1 MSLKLD
7 TTEDAA
13 FLMSGTA
20 DKLRQML
27 SAQVKAQSDT
37 LLRAAMSSTDPEV
50 KGLATA
56 LAAFRETLKL
66 LQPPKDP
73 SE

>member
-20 DKLRQML
+20 VKLRQIL
-27 SAQVKAQSDT
+27 SAQTKVQSEA
-37 LLRAAMSSTDPEV
+37 LVQAAMSSTDPTV
-50 KGLATA
+50 RGLAVGLAT
-56 LAAFRETLKL
+56 FRETLKL

-73 SE
+73 TE